1 MRINHHSRIIVR
13 ILYSRC

>member
-13 ILYSRC
+13 TLYSRC